1 MEEHKSTFSN
11 YLTQWI
17 HLEVSTNYEGELGP
31 RQLDYADIK
40 HCIQCDGYREH
51 WSQLGTVAERME
63 FFINVF
69 QQEELVKTI
78 FFYIYNKNQVKQSCI
93 FNVLSKKGD

>member
-1 MEEHKSTFSN
+1 MEDHKIAFSN
-11 YLTQWI
+11 YVTQWV
-17 HLEVSTNYEGELGP
+17 HLDVRTDYEGELGR

-63 FFINVF
+63 FQYDTDFEKMVF
-69 QQEELVKTI
+69 YCGCEL
-78 FFYIYNKNQVKQSCI
+78 
-93 FNVLSKKGD
+93 